1 MKCLNFIFLTSL
13 IMMASCAS
21 RPVLYPNAR
30 FQQVGEEVA
39 QQDIDRCMQE
49 GESYLAKYNS
59 KTKKVATGAA
69 KGAIAGTVMG
79 GVSGLLFGNA
89 GRSIVGGAAIGAAG
103 GATGAA
109 LSPDEIKRSYVQQC
123 LRDKGYQVI
132 GWD

>member
-1 MKCLNFIFLTSL
+1 MKRLNFLFLGIL
-13 IMMASCAS
+13 FLAISCSS

-30 FQQVGEEVA
+30 FHQVGEEVA
-39 QQDIDRCMQE
+39 QQDVDRCLQE
-49 GESYLAKYNS
+49 SESYLAKYNS
-59 KTKKVATGAA
+59 KAKKVATGAG

-89 GRSIVGGAAIGAAG
+89 GRSLVGGAVIGAAG
-103 GATGAA
+103 GATAEA